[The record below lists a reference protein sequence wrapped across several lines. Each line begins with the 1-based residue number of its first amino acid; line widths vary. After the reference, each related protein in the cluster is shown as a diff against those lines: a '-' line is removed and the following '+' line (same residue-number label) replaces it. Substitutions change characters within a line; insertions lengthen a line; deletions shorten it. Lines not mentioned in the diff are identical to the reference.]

1 MDSNGKKWYKVLDNR
16 KMLPEGRVQTVTAG
30 HQGICLTHY
39 KGKFSAL
46 DNACPHQGG
55 PLGEGSIENGM
66 LRCPWHGWEFD
77 IKMEQSWF
85 DPSRVR
91 VRPYPVSVEGDV
103 SGYVQGSFSA
113 ETYPTSIEAAYIVVD
128 LSRSSGIQGIDSF

>member
-1 MDSNGKKWYKVLDNR
+1 MNSNNKKWYKVLDNR
-16 KMLPEGRVQTVTAG
+16 KTLPEGRVQTVTAG

-66 LRCPWHGWEFD
+66 LRCP
-77 IKMEQSWF
+77 
-85 DPSRVR
+85 
-91 VRPYPVSVEGDV
+91 
-103 SGYVQGSFSA
+103 
-113 ETYPTSIEAAYIVVD
+113 
-128 LSRSSGIQGIDSF
+128 